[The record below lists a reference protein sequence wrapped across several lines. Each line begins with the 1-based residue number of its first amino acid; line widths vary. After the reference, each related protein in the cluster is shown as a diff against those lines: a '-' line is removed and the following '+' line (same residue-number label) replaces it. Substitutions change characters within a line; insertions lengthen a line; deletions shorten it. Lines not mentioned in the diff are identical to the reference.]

1 MRKNILVQ
9 LTWMFCVLFVSNEP
23 CIVDL
28 FHYTIIIINNMNN
41 LNETNNAIKYQLKYL
56 ILILNIFI
64 IKYIY
69 NDDENYI
76 KLYKLYNL

>member
-1 MRKNILVQ
+1 
-9 LTWMFCVLFVSNEP
+9 
-23 CIVDL
+23 
-28 FHYTIIIINNMNN
+28 MNN

>member
-1 MRKNILVQ
+1 
-9 LTWMFCVLFVSNEP
+9 
-23 CIVDL
+23 
-28 FHYTIIIINNMNN
+28 MNN
-41 LNETNNAIKYQLKYL
+41 LNETNNAIRYQLKYL

>member
-1 MRKNILVQ
+1 
-9 LTWMFCVLFVSNEP
+9 
-23 CIVDL
+23 
-28 FHYTIIIINNMNN
+28 MNN
-41 LNETNNAIKYQLKYL
+41 LNEINNAIKYQLKYL